1 MWRTGDGEPCPFPLY
16 IKMFIRLS
24 FDPPLLPQQLY
35 AFSTVKKSM
44 HRSRPRLE
52 KDKISIRFTINRTPP
67 PIQLE

>member
-1 MWRTGDGEPCPFPLY
+1 
-16 IKMFIRLS
+16 MFIRLS